1 MTWMW
6 TNQLESVRT
15 ATGHKDITL
24 LRPPSASGAAKEN
37 GLFLKASMYW
47 SISARS
53 KLTDQAA
60 QLVNFLLNDPAAAK
74 IQVCNRG
81 VPSDPEMLAAMAEGL
96 TDTDKD
102 VIAFLKEI
110 TPELSP
116 TPPALQPVGA
126 SDSQNSITRYLT
138 EVRFE
143 RMAPADA
150 ATKMTDE
157 IKGMIA
163 S

>member
-1 MTWMW
+1 MT
-6 TNQLESVRT
+6 VGP
-15 ATGHKDITL
+15 ATIHFDLSRDRAAQPL
-24 LRPPSASGAAKEN
+24 LRRRRGPGRAGED
-37 GLFLKASMYW
+37 W

-53 KLTDQAA
+53 KQPEQAA

-74 IQVCNRG
+74 IQVGNRG
-81 VPSDPEMLAAMAEGL
+81 VPSDPEMLAAMADGL
-96 TDTDKD
+96 TATDKD

-110 TPELSP
+110 MPELSP
-116 TPPALQPVGA
+116 TSPAIQPVGA
-126 SDSQNSITRYLT
+126 SDSQNSITRYFT

-143 RMAPADA
+143 RLTLVDA

-157 IKGMIA
+157 ITGAIA